1 MNQTG
6 RNLMKAL
13 TALVATLA
21 LGALFL
27 STPAQAQTDEQLTA
41 AIQAQLNA
49 GDTIAEAAAAV
60 AKRYPAKASTITGLA
75 TALNKAMAADIVAA
89 VFAALAEADYTI
101 DPALEE
107 AIKAAAIDKGG
118 DASAINNIKLPSTAP
133 PTGGDGTGGTGGT
146 GDQDAEDEIQ
156 EDTVTSEGDKVTSP
170 TGPGTE

>member
-1 MNQTG
+1 
-6 RNLMKAL
+6 
-13 TALVATLA
+13 
-21 LGALFL
+21 
-27 STPAQAQTDEQLTA
+27 
-41 AIQAQLNA
+41 
-49 GDTIAEAAAAV
+49 
-60 AKRYPAKASTITGLA
+60 
-75 TALNKAMAADIVAA
+75 MAADIVAA

>member
-89 VFAALAEADYTI
+89 VFAALAEA
-101 DPALEE
+101 
-107 AIKAAAIDKGG
+107 
-118 DASAINNIKLPSTAP
+118 
-133 PTGGDGTGGTGGT
+133 
-146 GDQDAEDEIQ
+146 
-156 EDTVTSEGDKVTSP
+156 SP
-170 TGPGTE
+170 